1 MDTMQQWI
9 RQRVLA
15 RARASPQRIVN
26 LETFNRRLERST
38 SKREAYRIESYVG
51 QLTIWSG

>member
-1 MDTMQQWI
+1 MQQWI

>member
-1 MDTMQQWI
+1 MDTMQQCI

-26 LETFNRRLERST
+26 LETFNRKLERST

-51 QLTIWSG
+51 QLTIWLG

>member
-1 MDTMQQWI
+1 MDTMQQCI